1 MSTSRYEA
9 AKAMWRKDAEVL
21 ASVSEQVS
29 EELYE
34 ALYGLIEACKG
45 KVAVMG
51 MGTSG
56 IAARKAAHMLRVADF
71 PAFYLSPGDC
81 AHGGIGALSRDDI
94 VIMLSRGGTTIE
106 LVELLPSIKRKG
118 VKLIT
123 VTANNTSPLAQ
134 AADLTITLD
143 VPESDHKGVT
153 ANSSILAVIALF
165 DAVADELTN
174 RAGYDDEVLYYN
186 HIHGNVGDVL
196 KDRLKI

>member
-1 MSTSRYEA
+1 MSTPRYEA
-9 AKAMWRKDAEVL
+9 AKAMWKKDAEVI
-21 ASVSEQVS
+21 ASLSEQVS
-29 EELYE
+29 EAQYE
-34 ALYGLIEACKG
+34 ALYSLIEGCKG

-56 IAARKAAHMLRVADF
+56 IAARKVSHMLRVADF

-81 AHGGIGALSRDDI
+81 AHGGIGALTGEDV
-94 VIMLSRGGTTIE
+94 VIMLSRGGTTTE

-118 VKLIT
+118 VKIVS
-123 VTANNTSPLAQ
+123 VTANDASPLAQ
-134 AADLTITLD
+134 AADMVIKMD
-143 VPESDHKGVT
+143 VPESDHKGIT

-174 RAGYDDEVLYYN
+174 REGYDEEVLYYN

-196 KDRLKI
+196 KEKLGL

>member
-1 MSTSRYEA
+1 MGTSRYEA
-9 AKAMWRKDAEVL
+9 AKAMWRKDAEVI

-34 ALYGLIEACKG
+34 ALYGLIEACTG

-81 AHGGIGALSRDDI
+81 AHGGIGALSKDDI

-123 VTANNTSPLAQ
+123 VTANDASPLAQ

-143 VPESDHKGVT
+143 VPESDHKGIT

-196 KDRLKI
+196 KDKLKI

>member
-1 MSTSRYEA
+1 MGTSRYEA
-9 AKAMWRKDAEVL
+9 AKAMWRKDAEVI

-34 ALYGLIEACKG
+34 ALYGLIEACTG

-81 AHGGIGALSRDDI
+81 AHGGIGALSKDDI

-123 VTANNTSPLAQ
+123 VTANNASPLAQ

-143 VPESDHKGVT
+143 VPESDHKGIT

-196 KDRLKI
+196 KDKLKI